1 MWSLIQTSVV
11 RGRGVRVMT
20 VIEEHDLYNYF
31 ELFEQYQQT
40 EDPVL
45 VNEIDKRLSQYKDR
59 FHQNSEAVLKLL
71 SEKKDSF
78 TERFQASY
86 NDLLFDIR
94 LHAQSIAD
102 IKRTHT
108 YDAESEM
115 WVPKKKQE
123 A

>member
-1 MWSLIQTSVV
+1 
-11 RGRGVRVMT
+11 MT
-20 VIEEHDLYNYF
+20 AIEEHDLHNYF

-45 VNEIDKRLSQYKDR
+45 VNELDKRLSQYKDR
-59 FHQNSEAVLKLL
+59 FHQNSESVLQLL

-78 TERFQASY
+78 IERFETSY
-86 NDLLFDIR
+86 NDLLFDIH
-94 LHAQSIAD
+94 LHAQSMAD

-108 YDAESEM
+108 YDAEREM
-115 WVPKKKQE
+115 WVPKEKQK

>member
-1 MWSLIQTSVV
+1 
-11 RGRGVRVMT
+11 MT
-20 VIEEHDLYNYF
+20 AIEEHELRNYF

-45 VNEIDKRLSQYKDR
+45 VNELDRRLSQYKDR

-78 TERFQASY
+78 VDRFEISY
-86 NDLLFDIR
+86 NDLLFDIQ
-94 LHAQSIAD
+94 LHAQSMAD

-108 YDAESEM
+108 YDAEREM
-115 WVPKKKQE
+115 WVPKGEKE
-123 A
+123 D